1 MRQNGYVSLTVIVDD
16 DELTAR
22 TMRDGLARQGVAA
35 EVCFNAGEALARLE
49 RGGVDAVVMD
59 DRLPDISGV
68 EACREIARRWSAVDV
83 LIMSSYATLDRA
95 MAAVAAG
102 AQDFLTKPFNIN
114 GLALRL
120 ARIRQERARRRE
132 AARRPVD
139 GQGGSELVGTS
150 PAMQRLRA
158 VIEQVA
164 RSDASALLQGESGT
178 GKELAAR
185 ELHRRSRRARGP
197 FIAINCAALPELLL
211 ESELFGHVRGA
222 FTDARADRR
231 GLFAEAS
238 GGTLF
243 LDEIGELS
251 AALQPK
257 LLRVLEEHTVRPIGG
272 ARESPVDVRV
282 IAATH
287 RNLKADIES
296 GRFRSDL
303 YYRLDVLRVTLPP
316 LRERGEDVVALAQ
329 CFASRAA
336 VRELKR
342 IRGLSEA
349 VAQRLRGH
357 TWPGNVRE
365 LRNCIDHAVAMSA
378 EELIQIE
385 DLPDA
390 LAERSDAVA
399 ELPAAL
405 AELPAALAERGGGA
419 PQQAGAP
426 PPSAAGHWPTLDEV
440 ERHYIERVLSSVAE
454 NRSAAARILGIDR
467 RTLMRKLAARAGRSP
482 SR

>member
-1 MRQNGYVSLTVIVDD
+1 MGQTGYVSLTVIVDD

-22 TMRDGLARQGVAA
+22 TMRDGLQRHGVIA
-35 EVCFNAGEALARLE
+35 EVCFNAGEAMARLE
-49 RGGVDAVVMD
+49 RGGVDAVVLD
-59 DRLPDISGV
+59 DRLPDLSGV

-95 MAAVAAG
+95 MEAVQAG
-102 AQDFLTKPFNIN
+102 AHDFLTKPFNIT

-120 ARIRQERARRRE
+120 ARIREERARRPGE
-132 AARRPVD
+132 ILPPAD
-139 GQGGSELVGTS
+139 GTKAGSELVGAS

-158 VIEQVA
+158 MIEQVA
-164 RSDASALLQGESGT
+164 RSDASALLLGESGT

-197 FIAINCAALPELLL
+197 FVAVNCAALPELLL

-222 FTDARADRR
+222 FTDARTDRR

-272 ARESPVDVRV
+272 AREIPVDVRV
-282 IAATH
+282 VAATH

-316 LRERGEDVVALAQ
+316 LRERGDDVVALAH
-329 CFASRAA
+329 CFVSRAA
-336 VRELKR
+336 AREHKR
-342 IRGLSEA
+342 IRGLSDEI
-349 VAQRLRGH
+349 AQRLRCH
-357 TWPGNVRE
+357 AWPGNVRE
-365 LRNCIDHAVAMSA
+365 LRNCIEHAVAMSSA
-378 EELIQIE
+378 ELIGVE
-385 DLPDA
+385 DLPDSLAHPRDGEPSVCASGAGA
-390 LAERSDAVA
+390 LGGCASDADA
-399 ELPAAL
+399 D
-405 AELPAALAERGGGA
+405 
-419 PQQAGAP
+419 AGAG
-426 PPSAAGHWPTLDEV
+426 AGAGEWPTLDEM
-440 ERHYIERVLSSVAE
+440 ERRYIDRVLSSVAE

-467 RTLMRKLAARAGRSP
+467 RTLMRKLAARRP
-482 SR
+482 